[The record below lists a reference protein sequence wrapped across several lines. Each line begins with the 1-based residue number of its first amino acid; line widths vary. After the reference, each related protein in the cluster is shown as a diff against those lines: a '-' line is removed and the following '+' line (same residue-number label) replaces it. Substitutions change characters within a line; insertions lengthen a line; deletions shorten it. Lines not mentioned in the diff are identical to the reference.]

1 MPPLTSS
8 SVIERAKLGHP
19 EDSTLERVEHCEKY
33 MYSMAAYNGVIKCI
47 HTYTHT
53 QKVFRWKIK
62 SNKRK
67 LVRKEINNFVLRILN
82 LETFCV
88 HELNLMNLKEELL

>member
-47 HTYTHT
+47 HTHIHT
-53 QKVFRWKIK
+53 QKIFRWKIK
-62 SNKRK
+62 SNK
-67 LVRKEINNFVLRILN
+67 LVRKGINNFVLRILN